1 MTPRRKAAIAFVGA
15 LFSLPMEEAWAQ
27 QTQKQIVGVVER
39 IEPWSPGAQQAM
51 LQRSDTPE
59 RPLVLGEY
67 IHDGDRIRAPHA
79 NTTIVIARERG
90 PLTICSRGAR
100 SEDCVAVIEG
110 KGSYLQAVAQFV
122 GSLEKIVSWYSAT
135 QTANL
140 VTRAGNPPRIRLGA
154 GKPQKIVAD
163 EAPLWLGWSGGDA
176 PFKVRIEQA
185 GVSVETRTER
195 REATL
200 ARHRLKPGS
209 AEIVIVDERGRSV
222 RWPVQVVAAIPP
234 LPDLASAAPT
244 LAHRQYLS
252 AGWLAMQ
259 DDGAYLLEAASR
271 LNAIAASF
279 PAAGALKAGLAAGEK
294 PRS

>member
-1 MTPRRKAAIAFVGA
+1 MTLGWKVALSFVGA
-15 LFSLPMEEAWAQ
+15 LLSLSAGEARAQ
-27 QTQKQIVGVVER
+27 QVQKQIVGVVER
-39 IEPWSPGAQQAM
+39 IEQWSPGTLQAM
-51 LQRSDTPE
+51 LHRQGAPE

-79 NTTIVIARERG
+79 NTMIVVARERG
-90 PLTICSRGAR
+90 PLTICARGAR

-110 KGSYLQAVAQFV
+110 KGSYLQAAAQFV
-122 GSLEKIVSWYSAT
+122 GSLEKIVGWYGAP

-140 VTRAGNPPRIRLGA
+140 VTRSGNPPRIRLGA

-163 EAPLWLGWSGGDA
+163 EAPLWLGWSGGDV

-185 GVSVETRTER
+185 GVSVETRAEG

-222 RWPVQVVAAIPP
+222 RWPVQVVAAIPS
-234 LPDLASAAPT
+234 LPDLTSAAPT